1 MPTETR
7 TFLTNVINPEVMA
20 DMVSAQLPKALQVS
34 RLYKVD
40 TTLTGKAGNTI
51 TVPRWAYIG
60 AAADLNEGATGTI
73 TQMTT
78 TDVDYTVKKAVKNVE
93 LTDEA
98 LLSGYG
104 DPQGEA
110 VRQLRMAIADKV
122 DDDGVALLTGIA
134 STDTGALYVSLS
146 TQAALDYTGVCEG
159 LDKLGEEQ
167 QGGTKVLL
175 VDQQGIK
182 DLRTDTRFVDK
193 YSDEGTEMMASG
205 VVGRIAGCDV
215 VISNKLNPASGTA
228 HKAFICKI
236 DPETG
241 GPLTAFIKRDVN
253 VESARNILTKTTTIS
268 ADEHYV
274 VALEDISKV
283 VVLTWDTS
291 YAPAAAAGGEG

>member
-1 MPTETR
+1 MATT
-7 TFLTNVINPEVMA
+7 TLSNIINPQVMA

-40 TTLTGKAGNTI
+40 TTLVGKAGNTI

-60 AAADLNEGATGTI
+60 AADELAEGATGTT
-73 TQMTT
+73 TQMTA

-122 DDDGVALLTGIA
+122 DNDGIALLNGIK
-134 STDTGALYVSLS
+134 STDEGAQIVGNLTGLNYAN
-146 TQAALDYTGVCEG
+146 VCAG
-159 LDKLGEEQ
+159 LDKLGDEE

-175 VDQQGIK
+175 VDQKGIAE
-182 DLRTDTRFVDK
+182 LRTDTRFVDK
-193 YSDEGTEMMASG
+193 YSDAGTEMMASG

-215 VISNKLNPASGTA
+215 VISNKLNPASGKA

-236 DPETG
+236 DPVTG
-241 GPLTAFIKRDVN
+241 GPLTAFIKRDVT
-253 VESARNILTKTTTIS
+253 VESDRNILAKTTTIS
-268 ADEHYV
+268 ADEHYT
-274 VALEDISKV
+274 VAIEDMTKI
-283 VVLTWDTS
+283 VVLEW
-291 YAPAAAAGGEG
+291 AEA

>member
-1 MPTETR
+1 MATT
-7 TFLTNVINPEVMA
+7 TLSNIINPQVMA

-40 TTLTGKAGNTI
+40 TTLTGKAGNTV

-60 AAADLNEGATGTI
+60 AADDLAEGQTGTT
-73 TQMTT
+73 TQMHT

-122 DDDGVALLTGIA
+122 DNDGIALLNGID
-134 STDTGALYVSLS
+134 STDTGAQIVDNL
-146 TQAALDYTGVCEG
+146 TGLNYANVCAG
-159 LDKLGEEQ
+159 LDKLGDEE

-175 VDQQGIK
+175 VDAKGISA
-182 DLRTDTRFVDK
+182 LRLDTRFVDK
-193 YSDEGTEMMASG
+193 YSDAGTEMMASG

-215 VISNKLNPASGTA
+215 VISNKLNPASGTT

-241 GPLTAFIKRDVN
+241 GPPTAFIKRDLTP
-253 VESARNILTKTTTIS
+253 EPARNTLAKTTTITD
-268 ADEHYV
+268 DEHYV
-274 VALEDISKV
+274 VAIEDMREIV
-283 VVLTWDTS
+283 VREW
-291 YAPAAAAGGEG
+291 AEA

>member
-1 MPTETR
+1 MATT
-7 TFLTNVINPEVMA
+7 TLSNIINPQVMA

-34 RLYKVD
+34 RLYRVD
-40 TTLTGKAGNTI
+40 TTLTGKAGNTV

-60 AAADLNEGATGTI
+60 AADDLAEGQTGTT
-73 TQMTT
+73 TQMHT

-122 DDDGVALLTGIA
+122 DNDGIALLNGID
-134 STDTGALYVSLS
+134 STDEGAQIVDNLTG
-146 TQAALDYTGVCEG
+146 LDYANVCAG
-159 LDKLGEEQ
+159 LDKLGDEE

-175 VDQQGIK
+175 VDAKGISS
-182 DLRTDTRFVDK
+182 LRLDTRFVDK
-193 YSDEGTEMMASG
+193 YSDAGTEMMASG

-215 VISNKLNPASGTA
+215 VISNKLNPASGTD

-241 GPLTAFIKRDVN
+241 GPLTAFIKRDVT
-253 VESARNILTKTTTIS
+253 VESDRNILAKTTTIS

-274 VALEDISKV
+274 VAIEDMSKI
-283 VVLTWDTS
+283 VVLEW
-291 YAPAAAAGGEG
+291 AEA

>member
-1 MPTETR
+1 MSDTR
-7 TFLTNVINPEVMA
+7 TFIGNLINPKVMA

-40 TTLTGKAGNTI
+40 TTLTGKAGNTV
-51 TVPRWAYIG
+51 TVPRWGYIG
-60 AAADLNEGATGTI
+60 AAADLAEGVQGDV

-122 DDDGVALLTGIA
+122 DDDGVALLTGIKK
-134 STDTGALYVSLS
+134 TDTGALYVELA
-146 TQAALDYTGVCEG
+146 TQAALDYAGVCEG
-159 LDKLGEEQ
+159 LDKLGDEEQ
-167 QGGTKVLL
+167 GGNKVLL
-175 VDQQGIK
+175 VDKTGIK
-182 DLRTDTRFVDK
+182 NLRLDTRFVDK
-193 YSDEGTEMMASG
+193 YSDAGTEMMASG

-215 VISNKLNPASGTA
+215 VISNKLNPASGTT

-253 VESARNILTKTTTIS
+253 VESDRNILTKTTTIS

-274 VALEDISKV
+274 VAIEDMSKV

-291 YAPAAAAGGEG
+291 YVPEESEGGEG

>member
-1 MPTETR
+1 MATT
-7 TFLTNVINPEVMA
+7 TLSNIINPQVMA

-60 AAADLNEGATGTI
+60 AADELAEGVEGTT
-73 TQMTT
+73 TQMTA

-122 DDDGVALLTGIA
+122 DNDGIALLNGITA
-134 STDTGALYVSLS
+134 STEGAQIVDDLTG
-146 TQAALDYTGVCEG
+146 LDYANVCAG
-159 LDKLGEEQ
+159 LDLLGDEE

-175 VDQQGIK
+175 VDAKGISA
-182 DLRTDTRFVDK
+182 LRLDTRFVDK
-193 YSDEGTEMMASG
+193 YSEAGTEMMASG

-215 VISNKLNPASGTA
+215 VISNKLNPASGTD
-228 HKAFICKI
+228 HKAFICKV
-236 DPETG
+236 DENG
-241 GPLTAFIKRDVN
+241 GPLTAFIKRDVT
-253 VESARNILTKTTTIS
+253 VESARNILAKTTTIS
-268 ADEHYV
+268 ADEHYT
-274 VALEDISKV
+274 VAIEDMSKI
-283 VVLTWDTS
+283 VVLEW
-291 YAPAAAAGGEG
+291 AEA